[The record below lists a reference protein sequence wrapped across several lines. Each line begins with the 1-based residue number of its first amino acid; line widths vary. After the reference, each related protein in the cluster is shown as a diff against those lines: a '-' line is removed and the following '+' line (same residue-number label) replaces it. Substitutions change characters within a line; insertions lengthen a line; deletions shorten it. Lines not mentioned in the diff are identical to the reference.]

1 MFYAPSISAVH
12 IFTSNFGQLPTKVE
26 LEKSREHSIE
36 HGAVS
41 INKIKE
47 KRGFTSAMAVDQ
59 R

>member
-41 INKIKE
+41 INKIKKK
-47 KRGFTSAMAVDQ
+47 KRLHVGDG